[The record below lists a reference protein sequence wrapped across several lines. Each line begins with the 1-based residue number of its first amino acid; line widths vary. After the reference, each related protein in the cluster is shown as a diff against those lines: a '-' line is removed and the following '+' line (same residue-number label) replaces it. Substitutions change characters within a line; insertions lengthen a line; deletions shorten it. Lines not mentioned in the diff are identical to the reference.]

1 MLSRRDRGGPLKRP
15 ITGFDTDEEGD
26 WRAILSCGHR
36 QHVRHRPPFTNRPW
50 VVTEAGRRA
59 KLGATLDCV
68 RCDAFE
74 LPDEFVSYRTTP
86 VFTETSVPAG
96 LTQAH
101 ATKAGVWAR
110 IVVLE
115 GALRYHVRALDRSF
129 VLDPARPG
137 IVLPEVEHRVEPLG
151 PLRFYVEFYRAPEPA

>member
-1 MLSRRDRGGPLKRP
+1 MKRP

-36 QHVRHRPPFTNRPW
+36 QHVRHQPPFVNRPW
-50 VVTEAGRRA
+50 VTTEEGRRG
-59 KLGATLDCV
+59 KLGEMLDCV

-74 LPDEFVSYRTTP
+74 LPGDFVAYRTTP
-86 VFTETSVPAG
+86 VFTENSVPDG
-96 LTQAH
+96 LRSTH
-101 ATKAGVWAR
+101 TTKPGTWAK

-115 GALRYHVRALDRSF
+115 GALRYRIEALNQSF
-129 VLDPARPG
+129 VLGPEHPG

-151 PLRFYVEFYRAPEPA
+151 PLRFYLEFYRAPDSAQG